1 MKNFID
7 TVQNVILD
15 IRYENAVLEM
25 IDETVK
31 ADLEDLDLEPMSEE
45 EYQNFLKE
53 EEAHKD
59 KYGNVIGA
67 YPILYGP
74 IKTLSN
80 VRNI

>member
-31 ADLEDLDLEPMSEE
+31 ADLEDLDLEPMSE
-45 EYQNFLKE
+45 
-53 EEAHKD
+53 
-59 KYGNVIGA
+59 
-67 YPILYGP
+67 
-74 IKTLSN
+74 
-80 VRNI
+80 